1 MPTPLF
7 LLILEDRASDAELM
21 VAELRHAGFDPQYER
36 VDRRADYIARLTPSL
51 DVILADYS
59 VPGFNAKRAL
69 RVLQERG
76 LDIPFIVVSGTIE
89 EENAVALIRQGAT
102 DYLLKDR
109 LARLGQAVTRALEEK
124 KLRHESAR
132 AEQALR
138 ENERR
143 FRLIAENARDLISIL
158 DPNGQY
164 LYASPSHIAA
174 LGYPAET
181 LLTLNT
187 FDLVHPDDV
196 ARVQNWENTS
206 PLEFRLRRAD
216 GEWLWMEGSSYTIVE
231 QGEPLVVQIA
241 RDITER
247 KHTQAE
253 LEHRATELGALY
265 DENLQLFEQVRA
277 SRERLQ
283 VLSRR
288 LLLAQESERR
298 NIARELHD
306 EIGQALTG
314 VQLNLQAI
322 EPALARKSARAT
334 LQDAMMTIERTL
346 QQVRD
351 LSLNLRPS
359 ILDDFGLVPAL
370 KWLVE
375 QQMRRAN
382 LIIEFTPDLLEQ
394 RAPIEIE
401 TACFRV
407 VQEALT
413 NTVRHAHATHVSV
426 RLQCIGPAFKLVIQ
440 DDGTGFD
447 TALALR
453 RAAGGASLGLLGL
466 QERVSL
472 AGGQIEIQSA
482 PGQGTRIEATFP
494 LTSTVAFIERRIHRR
509 HRS

>member
-1 MPTPLF
+1 MPTPLSV
-7 LLILEDRASDAELM
+7 LILEDRASDAELI

-36 VDRRADYIARLTPSL
+36 VYRRADYIARLTPAL

-59 VPGFNAKRAL
+59 IPGFNAKRAL
-69 RVLQERG
+69 RTLQECG

-89 EENAVALIRQGAT
+89 EESAVSLIRQGAT

-109 LARLGQAVTRALEEK
+109 LARLGQAITRALEEK

-138 ENERR
+138 ENER
-143 FRLIAENARDLISIL
+143 
-158 DPNGQY
+158 
-164 LYASPSHIAA
+164 
-174 LGYPAET
+174 
-181 LLTLNT
+181 
-187 FDLVHPDDV
+187 
-196 ARVQNWENTS
+196 
-206 PLEFRLRRAD
+206 
-216 GEWLWMEGSSYTIVE
+216 
-231 QGEPLVVQIA
+231 
-241 RDITER
+241 
-247 KHTQAE
+247 HTHAE
-253 LEHRATELGALY
+253 LEQRAAELGALY

-283 VLSRR
+283 FLSRR
-288 LLLAQESERR
+288 LLQAQESERR

-334 LQDAMMTIERTL
+334 LQDAMATIERTL

-370 KWLVE
+370 KWLVA

-382 LIIEFTPDLLEQ
+382 LTIEFTPDPLEP
-394 RAPIEIE
+394 RASIEIE

-413 NTVRHAHATHVSV
+413 NTARHAHATHVSV
-426 RLQCIGPAFKLVIQ
+426 RLQCAGPALKLVVQ

-453 RAAGGASLGLLGL
+453 RASGGASLGLLGL

-472 AGGQIEIQSA
+472 AGGQIEIKSA
-482 PGQGTRIEATFP
+482 PGQGTRIEARFP
-494 LTSTVAFIERRIHRR
+494 LDSSVAFIERRIRR
-509 HRS
+509 RQMS